1 MPVAVKKYLLS
12 SLLIALLIG
21 FSSMKF
27 PAQAPKMYLSQY
39 GFFSEDISALNPA
52 EGVIPYEL
60 STPLFTDYAYKA
72 RFVKL
77 PDGATVPYNAEEV
90 LNFPVGTT
98 IIKTFYYPN
107 DARKPEKGRR
117 LIETRLLIHEE
128 AGWKALAYHW
138 NQDQTDAVLEVAGG
152 TADIKWVNEQGQK
165 QKFTYQ
171 MPNLN
176 QCKGCHSWD
185 GAIRPIG
192 PSARQLNGTLD
203 YGTGRENQLTH
214 WAANGLLAGL
224 PDDHTEIPKI
234 AVWNDP
240 TTGSVE
246 DRARAWLDI
255 NCAHCHNPHGPAS
268 TSGFFLDIA
277 QEDPAVYGVFKS
289 PVAAGRG
296 SGNRAFDIHPGK
308 PDESIIV
315 YRIDSSD
322 PGIMM
327 PEVGRVLIHEEGV
340 ALIREW
346 IEGMEE
352 G

>member
-1 MPVAVKKYLLS
+1 MSVLVKKYFLS
-12 SLLIALLIG
+12 IMLVVLLIG
-21 FSSMKF
+21 FSSMRHSSV
-27 PAQAPKMYLSQY
+27 APKMALSQY
-39 GFFSEDISALNPA
+39 GFFSGEISDLSPTT
-52 EGVIPYEL
+52 GVIPYEL
-60 STPLFTDYAYKA
+60 NSPLFTDYAYKA

-77 PDGATVPYNAEEV
+77 PEGATVPYNAEEV

-98 IIKTFYYPN
+98 IIKTFYYPY

-117 LIETRLLIHEE
+117 LLETRLLIHEE
-128 AGWKALAYHW
+128 EGWKALAYHW
-138 NQDQTDAVLEVAGG
+138 KDDQSDAMLEVAGG
-152 TADIKWVNEQGQK
+152 TADIKWVNEEGQK
-165 QKFTYQ
+165 QKFTYV

-192 PSARQLNGTLD
+192 PSARQLNGDLD
-203 YGTGRENQLTH
+203 YGSGHENQLVH
-214 WAANGLLAGL
+214 WAGNGKLTGL
-224 PDDHTEIPKI
+224 PADHAEIPKI

-240 TTGSVE
+240 NTGSVE

-277 QEDPAVYGVFKS
+277 QENPAVYGVFKS

-296 SGNRAFDIHPGK
+296 SGNRTYDIHPGK
-308 PDESIIV
+308 PDESIVV
-315 YRIDSSD
+315 YRIDSAD

-327 PEVGRVLIHEEGV
+327 PEVGRTLIHKEGV
-340 ALIREW
+340 DLIRQW

>member
-1 MPVAVKKYLLS
+1 MSKSAKKYLFS
-12 SLLIALLIG
+12 ISMVMLLIG
-21 FSSMKF
+21 FSSMRY
-27 PAQAPKMYLSQY
+27 PSVAPKMVLSQY
-39 GFFSEDISALNPA
+39 GFFSGRVSDLTPA
-52 EGVIPYEL
+52 PGVIPYEL
-60 STPLFTDYAYKA
+60 NSPLFTDYAYKA

-90 LNFPVGTT
+90 LDFPVGTT
-98 IIKTFYYPN
+98 IIKTFFFPN
-107 DARKPEKGRR
+107 DATKPEKGRR
-117 LIETRLLIHEE
+117 LLETRLLIHEE

-138 NQDQTDAVLEVAGG
+138 KEDQSDAVLEVAGG
-152 TADIKWVNEQGQK
+152 TTDIKWVNEAGQK
-165 QKFTYQ
+165 QKFTYV

-185 GAIRPIG
+185 GAMRPIG
-192 PSARQLNGTLD
+192 PSARQLNGDLD
-203 YGTGRENQLTH
+203 YGSGLQNQLMH
-214 WAANGLLAGL
+214 WTESGILTGL
-224 PDDHTEIPKI
+224 PEDHTEIPRI

-240 TTGSVE
+240 QSGSVAE
-246 DRARAWLDI
+246 RARAWLDI

-277 QEDPAVYGVFKS
+277 QENPAVFGVFKS

-327 PEVGRVLIHEEGV
+327 PEVGRTLIHQEGV